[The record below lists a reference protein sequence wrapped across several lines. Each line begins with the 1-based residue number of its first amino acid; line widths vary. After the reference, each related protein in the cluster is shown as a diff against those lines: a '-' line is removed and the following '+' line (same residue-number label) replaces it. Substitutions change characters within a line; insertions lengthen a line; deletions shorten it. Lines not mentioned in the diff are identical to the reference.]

1 MRLILLIQHSSG
13 DVGHIAAGVALS
25 RYIDL
30 VVGNPEDFLK
40 VAKELDKI
48 LSNFLLAGGSDF
60 ANREACADRLF
71 NPASM
76 LTPSF
81 AK

>member
-1 MRLILLIQHSSG
+1 VRLILLIQHSSG

-71 NPASM
+71 NPASINTIF
-76 LTPSF
+76 L
-81 AK
+81 